1 MLSCCPK
8 YFDEIWTPFHLLLL
22 CMVSVECCLS
32 LSCSGCFSQ
41 IFEWNGGLGIKYNM
55 FLRGRTRGR
64 FTNIVVGTA
73 LGIGSGTYLFHDI
86 FGPNAE
92 HLVAWNQKLKE
103 EAQRREQ
110 EGNRTSTQ
118 GKDMKN

>member
-1 MLSCCPK
+1 M
-8 YFDEIWTPFHLLLL
+8 
-22 CMVSVECCLS
+22 
-32 LSCSGCFSQ
+32 
-41 IFEWNGGLGIKYNM
+41 NGGLGIKYNM

-64 FTNIVVGTA
+64 FTNIVVGTC

-110 EGNRTSTQ
+110 EGNRASTQ